1 MIRKSTEA
9 LAADAK
15 GKVIPC
21 RIELV
26 TVGKT
31 KQLVFRIIEWRKL
44 GTRNSGAIYV
54 HGSNGNY
61 NVRVV
66 DGDGYSQT
74 LVAIG
79 SLETCL
85 NKAFALAHRYRENG
99 LE

>member
-1 MIRKSTEA
+1 MIRKPTSELTGNE
-9 LAADAK
+9 K

-21 RIELV
+21 RIEVV
-26 TVGKT
+26 TTGKT
-31 KQLVFRIIEWRKL
+31 KQLVFRVHEWRKL
-44 GTRNSGAIYV
+44 GERNSGAIYV

-61 NVRVV
+61 NVRLL
-66 DGDGYSQT
+66 DGDNPT

-85 NKAFALAHRYRENG
+85 NKAFSLARKYRENG